1 MINPETSKLSDG
13 ISTEYGLI
21 TVDINRSMFDGKMAA
36 FLFGAGRASCQMCL
50 YRTNLYRWFNLL
62 VYHLYIGKL
71 SWCTKAQPIKESMKV
86 VQALIQ
92 KQTGL
97 KVDQPD
103 SSGGTKSIGNVDRK
117 AFSDNSEYL
126 KCVISLITF
135 PHRPALTKIHN
146 QLAAI
151 LRVLNSSNKVNTLEL
166 GKLCQ
171 DTYLCILDSFL

>member
-1 MINPETSKLSDG
+1 ME
-13 ISTEYGLI
+13 
-21 TVDINRSMFDGKMAA
+21 
-36 FLFGAGRASCQMCL
+36 
-50 YRTNLYRWFNLL
+50 
-62 VYHLYIGKL
+62 
-71 SWCTKAQPIKESMKV
+71 V

-97 KVDQPD
+97 KVDQPG

-171 DTYLCILDSFL
+171 DTDLCILDSFPWASIAPTLHKLLAHSEELIRGSNSGFRLKALSEGGT